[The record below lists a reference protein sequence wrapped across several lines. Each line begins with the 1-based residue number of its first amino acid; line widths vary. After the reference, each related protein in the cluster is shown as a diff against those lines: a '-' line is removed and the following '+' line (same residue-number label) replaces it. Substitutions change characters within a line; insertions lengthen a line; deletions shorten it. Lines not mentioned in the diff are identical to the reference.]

1 MNKIIAIIM
10 QREGLDETEAH
21 EYCEDAIMEVH
32 NLYYTEPE
40 QGVEELE
47 DILSQE
53 LGLEPDYL
61 QDLLKLAGVV

>member
-1 MNKIIAIIM
+1 MNKIIEIIM
-10 QREGLDETEAH
+10 KREGLVEADAY
-21 EYCEDAIMEVH
+21 EYCEDAIMEVQ
-32 NLYYTEPE
+32 NLYYSEPE

-61 QDLLKLAGVV
+61 QDLLELAGVV